1 MVAKS
6 DLTPLQ
12 FAVYELRTQDLHNP
26 LSYAKIAKKLG
37 LTERRIQILHESAVK
52 KKGGVDP
59 AAPANRPPSRIAR
72 PLGTETTDPEDAA
85 KAMIDLSLPSH
96 IQPRFEEIC
105 LESGLGRAAVEALS
119 KLLKEQYRPVKEQ
132 IQEVKLKEF
141 ATLMRQKAWM
151 VATSIDEQTIQD
163 AGLKDRAVAL
173 GILTDKSLLIE
184 GKPTVIT
191 DHTRPKKIE
200 ELLKVVGEAMER
212 RGIKISE
219 SATIDVPAEVVQ

>member
-1 MVAKS
+1 MAKS

-12 FAVYELRTQDLHNP
+12 FAVYELRTQDLHDP
-26 LSYAKIAKKLG
+26 LSYGKIAKKIG
-37 LTERRIQILHESAVK
+37 LTTRRVQSLHESAVQ

-59 AAPANRPPSRIAR
+59 STPANRPSNNLRSAVAMENAR
-72 PLGTETTDPEDAA
+72 PEDAA

-141 ATLMRQKAWM
+141 ATLMRRKAWM
-151 VATSIDEQTIQD
+151 VAASIDESTIEE
-163 AGLKDRAVAL
+163 AGLKDRAIAL

-219 SATIDVPAEVVQ
+219 PTTIDVPAEVVQ